1 MGIMKR
7 SILSLAALS
16 LAVSAGGSGAAVP
29 GRHILLSDDG
39 QTNSPPGLVRFLSQ
53 RVELGEGQKQ
63 CWVTLTRTGNFSDPR
78 YGDFMIT
85 PTHLQQ
91 MVDNFNKRTLG
102 QDVFIDVA
110 HRPND
115 GAAAKV
121 LKLAVENGRL
131 RALVEWTEYGLDAV
145 KKRGFAYLSAEYH
158 ENWRDNEAKNAHG
171 CVLLGAGLTT
181 RPVVKNLDPVDVHQL
196 SLDGAPEGVRCAVS
210 TQLINELSSE
220 QTNMNHLEK
229 LKAKLLAMGITG
241 DALTKLLAEAKTA
254 IEAAGTDETKALAAV
269 TTWEGIGQAVADQ
282 IKALAEKGNTQPV
295 TINLAAPQTVD
306 VGAEVTRL
314 LAERET
320 AALAGQTALAAKLK
334 LLGDTIAAGD
344 KTLTPEGVKKLSDAM
359 APMVTAVTTDD
370 AVKALAQIQ
379 LDHVRQLSAAQK
391 LAGLGY
397 APPSGSVHITVE
409 SGNEIKALQE
419 QIDRRL
425 GYAGMSDAERYER
438 TGGKPLAK
446 NVKLADEALA
456 RFDAENGARLVAEH
470 RQLSGGV
477 GSVSDTA
484 VPVIV
489 ERTVLRESLYNL
501 VSLNFMNV
509 GTAPFANVINVPYS
523 YRDTTAAGVNALRR
537 YEGQG
542 IRNAGV
548 IQTQEEARP
557 IPQKLAFMLS
567 AEMRLLLAA
576 AAIDFDP
583 VAENVRNVIR
593 IVGEDTEA
601 LNCNELVHSA
611 DEFGSLAFSDTLT
624 TQCDGTNAVF
634 VTSKFPV
641 VKPRKVFDL
650 KGNQVGATAYALTVT
665 LGGTARQPYELP
677 ADGSAL
683 AAGTYYLM
691 DWNLGELRFVTEA
704 GAPVVPANTTA
715 LAVAGFYTTNVVKWD
730 TDAVSGE
737 DVKDRYDRLLTVI
750 GSRKAVLASDRYYTP
765 NMILMSAT
773 VDNAISQARS
783 FEANASRVATGLA
796 ADGSVGQIKAL
807 PTFNTTAPGL
817 VMADTRILVGERGN
831 SRFRMVK
838 PWAMNPLEQVRN
850 SSGQFTDQQH
860 SFGTQWVLVHTPTQL
875 KNSLSSV
882 VLFSSA
888 GRVARAA

>member
-7 SILSLAALS
+7 SILSLAAS
-16 LAVSAGGSGAAVP
+16 ALAVSAGVAVAAVP

-39 QTNSPPGLVRFLSQ
+39 VTNSPPGTVRFLSQ
-53 RVELGEGQKQ
+53 RVELAEGQTQ
-63 CWVTLTRTGNFSDPR
+63 SWVTLTRTGNFSDPR

-85 PTHLQQ
+85 PTHLTQ
-91 MVDNFNKRTLG
+91 MVENFNKRTLG

-121 LKLAVENGRL
+121 LKLSVENGRL
-131 RALVEWTEYGLDAV
+131 RALVEWTAFGLDAV
-145 KKRGFAYLSAEYH
+145 KSRGFAYLSAEYH

-181 RPVVKNLDPVDVHQL
+181 RPVIKNLDPVQL
-196 SLDGAPEGVRCAVS
+196 SEADDAQAFRLAVS
-210 TQLINELSSE
+210 TQLINELSTE
-220 QTNMNHLEK
+220 QSQMNYLEQ
-229 LKAKLLAMGITG
+229 LKAKLLAMGITS

-254 IEAAGTDETKALAAV
+254 IDAAGTDNTKALAAV
-269 TTWEGIGQAVADQ
+269 ATWEGIGKAVSDQ

-295 TINLAAPQTVD
+295 TITLAAPQTVD
-306 VGAEVTRL
+306 VGAEVARL
-314 LAERET
+314 LAEREQ
-320 AALAGQTALAAKLK
+320 AALAGQTALAGKLK
-334 LLGDTIAAGD
+334 LLSDTIAAGD
-344 KTLTPEGVKKLSDAM
+344 KTLTPEGVKKLSEAM

-379 LDHVRQLSAAQK
+379 LDHVRALSAAQK

-397 APPSGSVHITVE
+397 NPASGSVHITVE

-470 RQLSGGV
+470 RQLAGGV

-523 YRDTTAAGVNALRR
+523 YRDTSAAGVNALRR

-624 TQCDGTNAVF
+624 AQCNGTNAVF

-650 KGNQVGATAYALTVT
+650 KGNQVGATAFALTVT
-665 LGGTARQPYELP
+665 LGGTVRQPYELP

-691 DWNLGELRFVTEA
+691 DWNLGELRFVDEA

-715 LAVAGFYTTNVVKWD
+715 LVVAGFYTTNVVKFD

-750 GSRKAVLASDRYYTP
+750 GTRKAVLASDRYYTP

-807 PTFNTTAPGL
+807 PTFNTTAPNL
-817 VMADTRILVGERGN
+817 VMGDNRILVGERGN

-850 SSGQFTDQQH
+850 ANGQFTDQQH
-860 SFGTQWVLVHTPTQL
+860 SFGTQWVLVHTPLQL

-882 VLFSSA
+882 VLFSA
-888 GRVARAA
+888 TGRVARAA